1 MTEESAYQVGQDIGE
16 VQQAK
21 SPMALV
27 AAMSNLVKTLA
38 NAHHEHFK
46 GENSVNCEVPTI
58 GAVAMPV
65 GEVTRIRA
73 MARDAQ
79 TLGSETLPLVGDA
92 LRNVRALETSL
103 AHLQRRGS
111 EVLEAIA
118 AGIPPAAPL

>member
-1 MTEESAYQVGQDIGE
+1 MAEESAYQVGQDLGE

-46 GENSVNCEVPTI
+46 GETCEVPTI
-58 GAVAMPV
+58 GTVAMPV
-65 GEVTRIRA
+65 GEVTRIRT

-118 AGIPPAAPL
+118 AGIPAAPPS

>member
-1 MTEESAYQVGQDIGE
+1 MAEESAYQVGQDLGE

-46 GENSVNCEVPTI
+46 GETCEVPTI
-58 GAVAMPV
+58 GTVAMPV

-118 AGIPPAAPL
+118 AGIPAAPPS

>member
-1 MTEESAYQVGQDIGE
+1 
-16 VQQAK
+16 
-21 SPMALV
+21 
-27 AAMSNLVKTLA
+27 
-38 NAHHEHFK
+38 
-46 GENSVNCEVPTI
+46 
-58 GAVAMPV
+58 
-65 GEVTRIRA
+65 